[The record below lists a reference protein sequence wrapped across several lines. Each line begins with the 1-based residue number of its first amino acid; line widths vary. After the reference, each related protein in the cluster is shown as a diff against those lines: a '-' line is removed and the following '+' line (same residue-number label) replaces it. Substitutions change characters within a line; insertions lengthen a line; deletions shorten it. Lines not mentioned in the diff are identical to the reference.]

1 MDFYTFA
8 RNLMKIYVDLF
19 YRITVENLHHIPKEG
34 ACIVCSNHIHNLD
47 PVIIAT
53 TIPRKMGY
61 LAKEEL
67 FRIKILGAVIRKLGM
82 IPVSRDSAD
91 LAAIKTSL
99 RLLNSGKVL
108 GIFPEGTRKKKGV
121 PPKVKPG
128 LAMIAIKG
136 KVPIIPV
143 AIISNYKLFGK
154 IKVKVGSPISFE
166 EYYGQK
172 LSVDIYQELSQKVM
186 EQIETEIACSIS

>member
-19 YRITVENLHHIPKEG
+19 YRIEVENLHYIPKEG

-47 PVIIAT
+47 PVIIGT
-53 TIPRKMGY
+53 TIPRKMTY
-61 LAKEEL
+61 MAKEEL
-67 FRIKILGAVIRKLGM
+67 FGIKILGAIIRKLGM
-82 IPVSRDSAD
+82 IPVNRDGAD
-91 LAAIKTSL
+91 LSAIKNSL
-99 RLLNSGKVL
+99 KALNSGKVL
-108 GIFPEGTRKKKGV
+108 GIFPEGTRKKKGA
-121 PPKVKPG
+121 PSNVKPG

-136 KVPIIPV
+136 KVPIVPV
-143 AIISNYKLFGK
+143 AIISDYKLFRK
-154 IKVKVGSPISFE
+154 IKVKVGAPLSFE

-172 LSVDIYQELSQKVM
+172 LSVDTYQELSQKVM

>member
-19 YRITVENLHHIPKEG
+19 YRVEVENLHYIPKEG

-47 PVIIAT
+47 PVIIGT
-53 TIPRKMGY
+53 TIPRKMSY
-61 LAKEEL
+61 MAKEEL
-67 FRIKILGAVIRKLGM
+67 FRIKILGSIIRKLGM
-82 IPVSRDSAD
+82 IPVNRDTAD
-91 LAAIKTSL
+91 LSAIKNSL
-99 RLLNSGKVL
+99 RILNSGKVL
-108 GIFPEGTRKKKGV
+108 GIFPEGTRKKKDV
-121 PPKVKPG
+121 PSKVKPG

-136 KVPIIPV
+136 KVPVIPV
-143 AIISNYKLFGK
+143 AIISNYRLFGK
-154 IKVKVGSPISFE
+154 IKVKIGSPLSFE

-172 LSVDIYQELSQKVM
+172 LSVDTYQELSQKIM